1 MNFFKVCLLTALASA
16 AALLIQGCGYS
27 TSTLNKSGIEKL
39 YIPVFHSNVME
50 PNLGVLVTD
59 TVVKGFHVDG
69 SLKVADREDADAT
82 LKGTIVQFELSPA
95 RFRLED
101 ERSVRE
107 YYLTMGIEYEVT
119 KRGEK
124 KPYKSGK
131 VVANTSFFTGDDLT
145 NDKRVG
151 VSYVAEK
158 IAKELAS
165 RLTESW

>member
-1 MNFFKVCLLTALASA
+1 MTISKTFSLAALAGIA
-16 AALLIQGCGYS
+16 AFVFQGCGYS
-27 TSTLNKSGIEKL
+27 TGTLNKSGIEKL

-59 TVVKGFHVDG
+59 AVVKGFQVDG
-69 SLKVADREDADAT
+69 SMRVADHEDADAT

-95 RFRLED
+95 RFRLEN

-107 YYLTMGIEYEVT
+107 SYLTMGVDYEVVR
-119 KRGEK
+119 KGDK
-124 KPYKSGK
+124 KPYKRGK
-131 VVANTSFFTGDDLT
+131 VIASTSFFTGDDLA
-145 NDKRVG
+145 NDRRVG